1 MVISALSFYTTM
13 FNSEEKLP
21 IVETVPFELELGE
34 FDKRFGV
41 DVLPL
46 MSTDLLVLVF
56 ACSID
61 IEETSRITDGSP
73 SDCLKAT
80 DKLVCGGLLGRL
92 TFIQN
97 YLNI

>member
-13 FNSEEKLP
+13 FNFEEKLP
-21 IVETVPFELELGE
+21 IVETVPSELELGE

-46 MSTDLLVLVF
+46 TSTDLLF
-56 ACSID
+56 ACWID